1 MIESPALRPA
11 ADCKPGN
18 VLLTAGFRAKV
29 TDLGASRLLRGHST
43 AAVAGTQAYAAPEQL
58 LNGRVSLASDVYS
71 LALVIQDICRSAGT
85 RAVLPPH
92 GFLLAAAC
100 TARAC
105 LPSPRL
111 LGVPVYAPRSDPAPP
126 LACSGEPPAGPGQ
139 QRRALLPGVDCPAAV
154 VELLR
159 RCLERDP
166 RKRPT
171 AEEVAEVLQQSM
183 HRSSGML
190 DAPN

>member
-1 MIESPALRPA
+1 VIESPALRPA

-71 LALVIQDICRSAGT
+71 LALVIQDIC
-85 RAVLPPH
+85 
-92 GFLLAAAC
+92 
-100 TARAC
+100 
-105 LPSPRL
+105 
-111 LGVPVYAPRSDPAPP
+111 
-126 LACSGEPPAGPGQ
+126 SGEPPAGPGQ